1 MTKWAQVTSAGVIY
15 DVVEIDPATI
25 FHPDIA
31 ADFEVIPDNVDA
43 TYTKNSEGSFVAGAA
58 PAEPDVVV
66 TDVILNEG
74 EFLAKLTRSERQGLA
89 SARTTNADLDDFLTM
104 LEKTGFVNVSNSDVQ
119 TDMRAFVTA
128 SVISQATADA
138 IIPS

>member
-1 MTKWAQVTSAGVIY
+1 MTKWAQVNNNGSLY
-15 DVVEIDPATI
+15 DITEVDPATI

-31 ADFEVIPDNVDA
+31 ANFEVVPDNVDGS
-43 TYTKNSEGSFVAGAA
+43 YTKDSEGNFVAGT
-58 PAEPDVVV
+58 EPTIPEVVIE
-66 TDVILNEG
+66 VILSEG
-74 EFLAKLTRSERQGLA
+74 DFLAKLTRTERQGLS
-89 SARTTNADLDDFLTM
+89 SARTSNADLDDFLTM

-119 TDMRAFVTA
+119 ADINAFVTA